1 MTPPRHPSAIG
12 PGTAPRTRGLGRR
25 RRVSGRIQR
34 RLAAWVGCLVAS
46 TGCAGGGGVATV
58 APLADP
64 QASLRAFAAETT
76 PESPTR
82 IYFDWSL
89 TEEGVRVSGRGVAR
103 VAPPD
108 RARLDLFL
116 SNGEAVAGAILVG
129 DELTLPVSLPGD
141 ILPPPELL
149 WGTIGTIRLG
159 AGARVVGGDELEDGG
174 VRLVA
179 RLSDGEAVRYE
190 VLDGRVR
197 RIEQVTE
204 GGSVVKTLVTRHADE
219 GRIPAEATYRDLTA
233 FRELILTRDGME
245 NVDGFPADIW
255 HY

>member
-1 MTPPRHPSAIG
+1 MV
-12 PGTAPRTRGLGRR
+12 RGGRR
-25 RRVSGRIQR
+25 SVWAVALV
-34 RLAAWVGCLVAS
+34 LAGVAS
-46 TGCAGGGGVATV
+46 VAACASGSGVATV
-58 APLADP
+58 APLPDP
-64 QASLRAFAAETT
+64 GSSLDSLQSRTE
-76 PESPTR
+76 PESPAR
-82 IYFDWSL
+82 IFFEWSL

-129 DELTLPVSLPGD
+129 DDLTLPVSLPGD
-141 ILPPPELL
+141 ILPPAELL

-159 AGARVVGGDELEDGG
+159 AGAEVIQGDELQDGG
-174 VRLVA
+174 LRLVA
-179 RLSDGEAVRYE
+179 RLPDGASVRYE

-197 RIEQVTE
+197 RIEQLTA
-204 GGSVVKTLVTRHADE
+204 GGTVVKTLVARHEPE
-219 GRIPAEATYRDLTA
+219 GRVPAEATYRDLTA

-245 NVDGFPADIW
+245 DVDGFPADIW

>member
-1 MTPPRHPSAIG
+1 
-12 PGTAPRTRGLGRR
+12 
-25 RRVSGRIQR
+25 V
-34 RLAAWVGCLVAS
+34 AA
-46 TGCAGGGGVATV
+46 V

-64 QASLRAFAAETT
+64 QSSLQALEAETR

-82 IYFDWSL
+82 IFFDWSL
-89 TEEGVRVSGRGVAR
+89 TEEGVRLSGRGVAR

-116 SNGEAVAGAILVG
+116 SNGEAVAGAILIG
-129 DELTLPVSLPGD
+129 DDLSLPVSLPGD

-159 AGARVVGGDELEDGG
+159 AGARVIGGDELEDGG
-174 VRLVA
+174 VRLTA
-179 RLSDGEAVRYE
+179 ALPDGESVRYE
-190 VLDGRVR
+190 VLEGRVR
-197 RIEQVTE
+197 RIEQLTS
-204 GGSVVKTLVTRHADE
+204 GGAVVKTLVARHEAT

-245 NVDGFPADIW
+245 NVDGFPDDIW
-255 HY
+255 HYQ